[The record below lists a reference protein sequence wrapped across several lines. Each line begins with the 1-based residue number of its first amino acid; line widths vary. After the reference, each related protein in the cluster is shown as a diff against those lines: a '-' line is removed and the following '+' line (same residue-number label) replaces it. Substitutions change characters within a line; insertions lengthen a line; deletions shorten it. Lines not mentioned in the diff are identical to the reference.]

1 MSTGLGVTPTLLLTN
16 ERCGLTNSLN
26 LTQLA
31 HPKNGDRRLVL
42 WGAVYIN
49 MQRVWNSIW
58 RLTVVA

>member
-1 MSTGLGVTPTLLLTN
+1 MGRQAWEQRRLRQTGLGVTPTLLLTN

-49 MQRVWNSIW
+49 MQRV
-58 RLTVVA
+58 